1 MNHKERKGK
10 TAVMVCVITID
21 AQKERLVKGKTYP
34 IKAAIKSRKNKKMPL
49 RKVFWLGFWYVP

>member
-10 TAVMVCVITID
+10 TVLMEFVITID

-49 RKVFWLGFWYVP
+49 